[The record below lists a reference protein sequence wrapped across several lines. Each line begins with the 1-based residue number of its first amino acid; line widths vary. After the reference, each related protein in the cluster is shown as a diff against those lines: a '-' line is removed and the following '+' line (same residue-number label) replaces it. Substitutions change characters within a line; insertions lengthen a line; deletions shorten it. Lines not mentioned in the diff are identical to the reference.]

1 MRRNYWKNK
10 KVLITGHTGF
20 KGSWLSLILDQMGA
34 KVYGISLKEKKKS
47 LFNYLNLKKIFKKNI
62 YCNIGNRNLV
72 KKNLYKINPEVI
84 FHLAAQP
91 LVIESFINP
100 LKTLNANIIGTG
112 NLLNASRRC
121 SRLKVIV
128 IITSDKCYDSNI
140 QRSYKENDK
149 LGGNDVY
156 SASKAC
162 AEIISAAYK
171 ESFLKKKGIKL
182 ATARSGNVIGGGDFS
197 PNRLIPDLIKAY
209 KNNNN
214 CTIRNKESTRP
225 WQHVLDPING
235 YIKLAEM
242 LAVSKNKIYESAWN
256 FGPNNKSKKVID
268 VVKTVQT
275 IIPIKIKYLTNNP
288 ESFRE
293 TKKLSLNSDKARK
306 FLKWKNRIN
315 FYDTIKLT
323 IEWHLN
329 QSNKKKLMQ
338 ITKKQ
343 ISRIIN

>member
-1 MRRNYWKNK
+1 M
-10 KVLITGHTGF
+10 
-20 KGSWLSLILDQMGA
+20 
-34 KVYGISLKEKKKS
+34 
-47 LFNYLNLKKIFKKNI
+47 
-62 YCNIGNRNLV
+62 
-72 KKNLYKINPEVI
+72 
-84 FHLAAQP
+84 
-91 LVIESFINP
+91 
-100 LKTLNANIIGTG
+100 GTG
-112 NLLNASRRC
+112 NLLNASIRC
-121 SRLKVIV
+121 NRLKVIV
-128 IITSDKCYDSNI
+128 IVTSDKCYDPNLKKSF
-140 QRSYKENDK
+140 KENDK

-171 ESFLKKKGIKL
+171 EAFLKKKGIKL

-197 PNRLIPDLIKAY
+197 SNRLIPDLINAY
-209 KNNNN
+209 KNNKN

-242 LAVSKNKIYESAWN
+242 LGVSKNKIYDSAWN
-256 FGPNNKSKKVID
+256 FGPNSKSKKVID
-268 VVKTVQT
+268 VVRTVQT
-275 IIPIKIKYLTNNP
+275 IIPIKTKYLINNP
-288 ESFRE
+288 ESFKE

-323 IEWHLN
+323 IEWYLN

-343 ISRIIN
+343 ISKFIN